1 MPCVLRLVNAS
12 GEWVKLYW
20 LNYDGALLH
29 QRIVHLPCTSHA
41 VARCNNVADADAGSG
56 LSLASCGAGDQ
67 EYFAK
72 IPPGGLY
79 TVDTFETHPW
89 RVLSADSGD
98 IVTEFVAAKGVQT
111 FRVGAGVAGASGSF
125 TPAPLSASADPGE
138 FEGFDG
144 IGRSEEAY
152 APAEVRRPQQR
163 PPPSPPR
170 SPHHTS
176 TCLFLPTCSVQ
187 LKVCRH
193 PRPRKQAANRA
204 GQHMPLTVV
213 HHGVGCRKLRYSSGF
228 ITFDRPTQ
236 ELCGHATFS
245 MRPHTTKDRAERMRA
260 HARS

>member
-1 MPCVLRLVNAS
+1 M
-12 GEWVKLYW
+12 
-20 LNYDGALLH
+20 
-29 QRIVHLPCTSHA
+29 
-41 VARCNNVADADAGSG
+41 ARCNKVCDADTEG
-56 LSLASCGAGDQ
+56 ASVLRHVGAGDQ

-176 TCLFLPTCSVQ
+176 ICLSMPTCKVQ
-187 LKVCRH
+187 LKECRH
-193 PRPRKQAANRA
+193 PRPRKQAAKHA
-204 GQHMPLTVV
+204 GQHWPLTVV
-213 HHGVGCRKLRYSSGF
+213 HHGVGCRKLPYSSRLNALV
-228 ITFDRPTQ
+228 DRPTE
-236 ELCGHATFS
+236 ELCGRATFS
-245 MRPHTTKDRAERMRA
+245 MRSHTKKGRDERVRA
-260 HARS
+260 HAHS